1 MGRPGSWGQGKG
13 WSLARSEVEPA
24 PFSWG
29 SQIVAMRGWGRWKV
43 GACPCICL
51 GSPKQAA
58 PGPGIPATRG
68 LFPLPPSPSWS
79 HSSWPLL
86 HFWPWTLCRA
96 LWKTWIPVYVL
107 KNILQ
112 LAQGELQ
119 PCISLPV
126 DLFPQ
131 APKCWVFNLRNC
143 RWMRCG
149 ASKLSTKIFPKFY
162 SSFQPESS

>member
-29 SQIVAMRGWGRWKV
+29 SQIVAMRGRGRWKV

-107 KNILQ
+107 KYLAVGSRRIAAMHILT
-112 LAQGELQ
+112 
-119 PCISLPV
+119 
-126 DLFPQ
+126 
-131 APKCWVFNLRNC
+131 C
-143 RWMRCG
+143 RSFSTS
-149 ASKLSTKIFPKFY
+149 SKMLG
-162 SSFQPESS
+162 FQP